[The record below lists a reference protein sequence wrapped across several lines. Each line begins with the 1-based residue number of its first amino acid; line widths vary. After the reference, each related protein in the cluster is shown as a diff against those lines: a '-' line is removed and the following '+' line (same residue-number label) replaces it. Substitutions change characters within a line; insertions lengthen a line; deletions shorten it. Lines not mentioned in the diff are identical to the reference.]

1 MRFSSLLTSGLASFP
16 LVAGH
21 PTVTPTEHSVQQVR
35 NPIYKRDGIAAL
47 LKVHRKYHIDLPDYL
62 AASALARRDGTGSI
76 TNRPIDDDA
85 EWLTPVQIGN
95 PPRTFQ
101 MDLDTGSSDLWVHG
115 SQSAAAG
122 GSRTRY
128 NSTAS
133 KSCEEM
139 SDSKWLIEYGDGSGA
154 SGHVVKDTV
163 SIGGLSVQAQAVQVA
178 DKVHDSFAQ
187 QQNVDGLVGLGFH
200 SINTVIP
207 KKQKTFFEN
216 AKDDHGAAVFTA
228 DLQHDAP
235 GTYTFGIINKTAYTG
250 DITYTDVD
258 PSSGMWMFTSVGFT
272 VGDGK
277 LNKRSIS
284 AIADTGTSLI
294 WLPDDINKAYYS
306 QVDGAKVDKI
316 AGGYVFPCDAKLPD
330 FTVVVSGSSTGITVP
345 GAYMNFA
352 PLEGPKP
359 VGAGQ
364 RAKRSD
370 KSSGSGTCF
379 GGLQSSS
386 GSGLNIIGDVALKAA
401 FVVFD
406 ADKRRIGF
414 AKKKTLRG
422 DK

>member
-16 LVAGH
+16 SVVGLPAA
-21 PTVTPTEHSVQQVR
+21 TPSPEHSVQQVR
-35 NPIYKRDGIAAL
+35 NPLYKRDGIAAL

-62 AASALARRDGTGSI
+62 TASALARRDGTAI
-76 TNRPIDDDA
+76 VTNRPIDDDA

-115 SQSAAAG
+115 SKSATAG

-139 SDSKWLIEYGDGSGA
+139 GNAKWLIEYGDGSGA

-163 SIGGLSVQAQAVQVA
+163 SIGGLSVQSQAVQVA

-187 QQNVDGLVGLGFH
+187 QRNVDGMMGLGFH
-200 SINTVIP
+200 SINTVTP

-216 AKDDHGAAVFTA
+216 AKDEHSTGIFTA
-228 DLQHDAP
+228 DLQHEAP
-235 GTYTFGIINKTAYTG
+235 GTYTFGVINKTAYTG
-250 DITYTDVD
+250 DITYMDVD
-258 PSSGMWMFTSVGFT
+258 PSNGMWTFAPKGFT

-277 LNKRSIS
+277 FNKTSIK

-294 WLPDDINKAYYS
+294 WLPSDINEAYYS
-306 QVDGAKVDKI
+306 QVKGAKVDKA
-316 AGGYVFPCDAKLPD
+316 AGGWVFPCDTKLPD
-330 FTVVVSGSSTGITVP
+330 FTINIGDSNKGVTVP
-345 GAYMNFA
+345 GDYMNFA

-359 VGAGQ
+359 VGSGRKA
-364 RAKRSD
+364 RRSD
-370 KSSGSGTCF
+370 GSSHSATCF

-386 GSGLNIIGDVALKAA
+386 DSNLNIIGDIALKAA

-406 ADKRRIGF
+406 ADK
-414 AKKKTLRG
+414 TP
-422 DK
+422 

>member
-1 MRFSSLLTSGLASFP
+1 MRFSSLLTSGLASFS

-21 PTVTPTEHSVQQVR
+21 PTVTPPTKHSVQQVR
-35 NPIYKRDGIAAL
+35 NPVYKRDGIAAL

-62 AASALARRDGTGSI
+62 ATSALARRDGTGAV

-101 MDLDTGSSDLWVHG
+101 MDLDTGSSDLWVHR

-133 KSCEEM
+133 KSCEEI
-139 SDSKWLIEYGDGSGA
+139 SDAKWLIQYGDGSGA

-163 SIGGLSVQAQAVQVA
+163 SIGGFQ
-178 DKVHDSFAQ
+178 
-187 QQNVDGLVGLGFH
+187 
-200 SINTVIP
+200 SINTVTL
-207 KKQKTFFEN
+207 KKQKTFFKN
-216 AKDDHGAAVFTA
+216 AKDNHGAAVFTA

-235 GTYTFGIINKTAYTG
+235 GTYTFGIVNKTAYTG
-250 DITYTDVD
+250 DIVYTDVD
-258 PSSGMWMFTSVGFT
+258 PSNGMWTFKSVGFT

-294 WLPDDINKAYYS
+294 WLPGDINKAYYS
-306 QVDGAKVDKI
+306 QVKGAKVDKT
-316 AGGYVFPCDAKLPD
+316 AGGYVFPCDTKLPD
-330 FTVVVSGSSTGITVP
+330 FTLNISGLNIGVIVP
-345 GAYMNFA
+345 GAYMNFS

-359 VGAGQ
+359 VGIGSK
-364 RAKRSD
+364 AKRGD
-370 KSSGSGTCF
+370 KRSESGNCF

-386 GSGLNIIGDVALKAA
+386 DSGLNIIGGVALKAA
-401 FVVFD
+401 FMVFD

-414 AKKKTLRG
+414 AKKILYG

>member
-16 LVAGH
+16 LVAGL
-21 PTVTPTEHSVQQVR
+21 PTVTPTTEHSVQQVR
-35 NPIYKRDGIAAL
+35 NPVYKRDGIAAL

-62 AASALARRDGTGSI
+62 ATSALARRDGTGAVA
-76 TNRPIDDDA
+76 NRPIDDDA

-133 KSCEEM
+133 KSCKEM
-139 SDSKWLIEYGDGSGA
+139 SDAKWLIEYGDGSGA

-163 SIGGLSVQAQAVQVA
+163 SIGGLSVQSQAVQVA

-187 QQNVDGLVGLGFH
+187 QQNVDGLLGLGFS
-200 SINTVIP
+200 SINTVAP

-216 AKDDHGAAVFTA
+216 AKDDHGAGVFTA

-250 DITYTDVD
+250 DVVYTDID
-258 PSSGMWMFTSVGFT
+258 PSNGMWTFKSTGFA
-272 VGDGK
+272 VGDGE
-277 LNKRSIS
+277 LNKTSITT
-284 AIADTGTSLI
+284 IADTGTSLI

-306 QVDGAKVDKI
+306 QVEGAKVDKT

-330 FTVVVSGSSTGITVP
+330 FTFIIGDSNTGVTVP

-359 VGAGQ
+359 SG
-364 RAKRSD
+364 KRSD
-370 KSSGSGTCF
+370 ESSQSGTCF

-386 GSGLNIIGDVALKAA
+386 DSGLNIIGGVALKAA

-406 ADKRRIGF
+406 AEKRRIGF
-414 AKKKTLRG
+414 AKKTLHG
-422 DK
+422 GK